1 MDKPIIA
8 LDFASAKEVDQF
20 LDRFDPKEVL
30 FVKVGME
37 LYYACGPSIITSIK
51 SRGHAIFLDLK
62 LHDIPNTVE
71 SAMRTLAKLCID
83 MVNVHAAGGSK
94 MIQAAKKG
102 LTEGT
107 LEGHSVPKLIAVTQL
122 TSINDDTMRKEQLI
136 PVSLLESVVHYA
148 RLAMDA
154 GADGVVCS
162 PLEAQAVAQAT
173 QPRFLR
179 VTPGIRPSSAD
190 HQDQVRVTT
199 PQQARSIGS
208 THIVVGRPITQAND
222 PVRAYHQI
230 EKEWNQAL

>member
-8 LDFASAKEVDQF
+8 LDFASEKEVNLF

-37 LYYACGPSIITSIK
+37 LYYSCGPTIILSIK
-51 SRGHAIFLDLK
+51 ARGHAIFLDLK

-71 SAMRTLAKLCID
+71 SAMRTLAKLGID

-102 LTEGT
+102 LNEGT
-107 LEGHSVPKLIAVTQL
+107 LEGHAVPKLIAVTQL
-122 TSINDDTMRKEQLI
+122 TSINDDTMHKEQLI

-148 RLAMDA
+148 RLAMEA

-173 QPRFLR
+173 KPGFLR
-179 VTPGIRPSSAD
+179 VTPGIRLGSD

-208 THIVVGRPITQAND
+208 SHIVVGRPITQASD
-222 PVRAYHQI
+222 PVTAYHQI